1 MKWWRQLGIVGLLLG
16 VLVLGAGCGLSTP
29 DQGTFTLRL
38 HEVTHSPFYAPQYVA
53 LTQGYFEEEGL
64 KVDLV
69 DGKGGDK
76 VTTAL
81 LSGEADVILVG
92 AEMTI
97 YVNEQN
103 PADPMVI
110 FARLTK
116 RDGSFLVARKP
127 MDPFRWEDLRG
138 LQYLAQRKGGMP
150 DMIGRYVLKK
160 HGLEP
165 GKDLEYL
172 QHVDYANLGPAFI
185 SGVGDVVQ
193 IFEPYASTIE
203 KEGKGY
209 VVAALGPDSGDV
221 LYTSYHTRKSFLD
234 AHRDVLVR
242 FTRAIYRG
250 QQFVLTHSP
259 EEIAKAIAPQ
269 FEGMDLDTLTRI
281 VTRLKDADVFG
292 HDPLPPREDYEQ
304 TITILM
310 DNAMLKDRFPYEKAV
325 DPSIAA
331 EAMATSP

>member
-1 MKWWRQLGIVGLLLG
+1 MGRWRRLGPLPFLIGLLW
-16 VLVLGAGCGLSTP
+16 VAVSCGSSTT
-29 DQGTFTLRL
+29 DTGTFTLRL
-38 HEVTHSPFYAPQYVA
+38 QEVTHSPFYAPQYVA
-53 LTQGYFEEEGL
+53 LTQGYFEDEGL
-64 KVDLV
+64 KVELL

-97 YVNEQN
+97 YVNGQD

-116 RDGSFLVARKP
+116 RDGSFLVARQP

-150 DMIGRYVLKK
+150 DMIGQYVLKK
-160 HGLEP
+160 HGLVA

-172 QHVDYANLGPAFI
+172 HNVDYANLGPAFI

-203 KEGKGY
+203 QEGKGY
-209 VVAALGPDSGDV
+209 VVAALGPESGDV

-250 QQFVLTHSP
+250 QQYVLTHSP
-259 EEIAKAIAPQ
+259 EEVAQAIAPQ
-269 FEGMDLDTLTRI
+269 FEGVDMDTLIRI
-281 VTRLKDADVFG
+281 VTRLKGADVFG
-292 HDPLPPREDYEQ
+292 HDPLPPQGEYQQ
-304 TITILM
+304 TIVILM
-310 DNAMLKDRFPYEKAV
+310 DNGMLKEPFPYEEAV
-325 DPSIAA
+325 DPSIAR
-331 EAMATSP
+331 EAMTPSS